1 VVDETCKKAGAAME
15 MESRC
20 QPDSSG
26 SEGRVLRELRGAPH
40 CLRFGPSVRSAEVRK
55 VRSSESDQAG
65 GGTGRS
71 GAVGPDRNGMT
82 RSEIPAGS
90 DRYCSWGF

>member
-1 VVDETCKKAGAAME
+1 MAKLRLV
-15 MESRC
+15 
-20 QPDSSG
+20 QP
-26 SEGRVLRELRGAPH
+26 EKTAKFEPPRRQRNTEVRAREYLT
-40 CLRFGPSVRSAEVRK
+40 LAEVRK

-82 RSEIPAGS
+82 RSEILAGS